1 MTQLLLLLGVVV
13 LVGLN
18 GFFVAAEFSLVRSRE
33 SRLEQMRDEGLR
45 GVDLVLVEVDR
56 IDEYLS
62 ACQLGITMASLGIG
76 FLGEPAIASLLEDAL
91 GDALPHGVTLAIS
104 LGFAYF
110 VTTALHITIGEQVPK
125 IYAITHAEGVARRAA
140 RLLEAFRV
148 TFKPLIWALNTVSN
162 GILRAVGVNPKA
174 EFEEVSSSDEETSSN
189 SAFGFTPIVRRIALE
204 TVLSAQMSGLKVTR
218 KASSRRAARRATPS
232 AWVIA

>member
-1 MTQLLLLLGVVV
+1 MTELLLLVGVAV
-13 LVGLN
+13 LVLAN
-18 GFFVAAEFSLVRSRE
+18 GFFVARRVRARARPRRPAPADGGRGPE
-33 SRLEQMRDEGLR
+33 GRRLAGLQ
-45 GVDLVLVEVDR
+45 LER

-140 RLLEAFRV
+140 APAGGLPRHLQAADLGAEHGVQRDPAGGRGEPQGRV
-148 TFKPLIWALNTVSN
+148 R
-162 GILRAVGVNPKA
+162 GG
-174 EFEEVSSSDEETSSN
+174 
-189 SAFGFTPIVRRIALE
+189 RRPP
-204 TVLSAQMSGLKVTR
+204 TT
-218 KASSRRAARRATPS
+218 
-232 AWVIA
+232 